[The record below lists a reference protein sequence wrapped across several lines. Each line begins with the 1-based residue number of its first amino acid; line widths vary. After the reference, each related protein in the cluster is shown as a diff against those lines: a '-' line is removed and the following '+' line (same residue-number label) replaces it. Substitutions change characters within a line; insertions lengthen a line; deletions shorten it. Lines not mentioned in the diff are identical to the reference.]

1 MILNY
6 HDALTFVVRKNLHD
20 GVDRASTHGGSEHDQ
35 FHVCILLEERER
47 SDSSIRLLKAF
58 ALSRATEPPP
68 TFPFLDSQC
77 QRAGLWRELP
87 SCQRRRT
94 ARKVEPNGR
103 RGRGV

>member
-47 SDSSIRLLKAF
+47 SDSSIRF
-58 ALSRATEPPP
+58 A
-68 TFPFLDSQC
+68 
-77 QRAGLWRELP
+77 
-87 SCQRRRT
+87 
-94 ARKVEPNGR
+94 
-103 RGRGV
+103 